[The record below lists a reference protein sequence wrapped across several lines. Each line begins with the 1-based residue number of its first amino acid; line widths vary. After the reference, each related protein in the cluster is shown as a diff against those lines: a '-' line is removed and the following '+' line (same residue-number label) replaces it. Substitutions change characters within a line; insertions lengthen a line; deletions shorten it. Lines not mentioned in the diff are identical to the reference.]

1 MFSSFASD
9 RSPGASRIA
18 VNGNSSVLAGPCVQ
32 LAARAVQPS
41 AALWWDTT
49 VKLLRISALI

>member
-41 AALWWDTT
+41 AWWDTT
-49 VKLLRISALI
+49 VKLLRITALI